1 MEDFKPFIIIDL
13 DEYKQEHEELTER
26 YLQLKRNI
34 QSLIE
39 SDDDE
44 ELANTAGELK
54 KTYCEMQAMFWKI
67 KEEEVQMEINQ
78 LKQDNPDDYE
88 SVKYYEL
95 LIEKFQHYDNY
106 AKYHY
111 MAKNQDY
118 TYTRSIRPVVDHKII
133 GFHNCI
139 DSVKRRIRVFG
150 K

>member
-1 MEDFKPFIIIDL
+1 MDHKPFIITDL
-13 DEYKQEHEELTER
+13 DEYRQEHAELTEQ

-34 QSLIE
+34 QTLVE

-44 ELANTAGELK
+44 TLANTAGELK
-54 KTYCEMQAMFWKI
+54 RIYCEMQAMFWKV
-67 KEEEVQMEINQ
+67 KEEEVNMKIDK
-78 LKQDNPDDYE
+78 LKQDNPENYE
-88 SVKYYEL
+88 SVEYYEL
-95 LIEKFQHYDNY
+95 LIKKFEHYDNY

-118 TYTRSIRPVVDHKII
+118 TYNRYIRPVVDHKII

-139 DSVKRRIRVFG
+139 DSVKRRIRIFG

>member
-1 MEDFKPFIIIDL
+1 MEDFKPFIITDL
-13 DEYKQEHEELTER
+13 DEYKEEHAKLTED
-26 YLQLKRNI
+26 YLQIKKTLR
-34 QSLIE
+34 SLIE

-54 KTYCEMQAMFWKI
+54 RIYCEMQAMFWKV
-67 KEEEVQMEINQ
+67 KEEEVNMKIDQ
-78 LKQDNPDDYE
+78 LKLDNPEDYE
-88 SVKYYEL
+88 SVEYYEL
-95 LIEKFQHYDNY
+95 LIKKFEHYDNH

-118 TYTRSIRPVVDHKII
+118 TYNRHIRPVVDHKII

>member
-1 MEDFKPFIIIDL
+1 MDHKPFIITDL
-13 DEYKQEHEELTER
+13 DEYRQEHAELTGQ

-34 QSLIE
+34 QTLVE

-44 ELANTAGELK
+44 TLANTAGELK
-54 KTYCEMQAMFWKI
+54 RIYCEMQAMFWKI
-67 KEEEVQMEINQ
+67 KEEEVNMKIDQ
-78 LKQDNPDDYE
+78 LKLENPDYE
-88 SVKYYEL
+88 TVEYYEL
-95 LIEKFQHYDNY
+95 LIEKFEHYDKY
-106 AKYHY
+106 SKYHY

-118 TYTRSIRPVVDHKII
+118 TYTQHIRPVVDHKII